1 MQRIIQ
7 RHRGPREAGVSLLEV
22 LMAISLLGISF
33 ATIFSGLSAALRT
46 TDRLDAFRSGQRFC
60 RKKAQRALLGPLLRR
75 PGQVRS
81 GISPSG
87 IGWQAR
93 TELVDE
99 RPLSGSQK
107 PAQLV
112 RITLEVSWR
121 TRSGRQSLSLETL
134 KLCIPEL
141 ATQPV
146 RAGFRSQES
155 GVRSQTTHP
164 GERAGVGMRSG

>member
-7 RHRGPREAGVSLLEV
+7 RHRGPREAGISLLEV

-46 TDRLDAFRSGQRFC
+46 TDRLDRFDRANDFAA
-60 RKKAQRALLGPLLRR
+60 RKLSELILDPSLAAD
-75 PGQVRS
+75 QVRS
-81 GISPSG
+81 GVSPSG

-93 TELVDE
+93 TQLVNT
-99 RPLSGSQK
+99 RPLSDPKK

-112 RITLEVSWR
+112 RILLEVSWR

-134 KLCIPEL
+134 KLCIPE
-141 ATQPV
+141 PPP
-146 RAGFRSQES
+146 S
-155 GVRSQTTHP
+155 G
-164 GERAGVGMRSG
+164 

>member
-7 RHRGPREAGVSLLEV
+7 RYLRRGEAGVSLLEV

-46 TDRLDAFRSGQRFC
+46 TDRLDRFDRANDFAA
-60 RKKAQRALLGPLLRR
+60 RKLSELILDPSLAAD
-75 PGQVRS
+75 QVRS
-81 GISPSG
+81 GVSPSG

-93 TELVDE
+93 TQLVNT
-99 RPLSGSQK
+99 RPLSDPKK

-112 RITLEVSWR
+112 RILLEVSWR

-134 KLCIPEL
+134 KLCIPE
-141 ATQPV
+141 PPP
-146 RAGFRSQES
+146 S
-155 GVRSQTTHP
+155 G
-164 GERAGVGMRSG
+164 

>member
-46 TDRLDAFRSGQRFC
+46 TDRLDRFDRANDFAA
-60 RKKAQRALLGPLLRR
+60 RKLSELILDPSLAAD
-75 PGQVRS
+75 QVRS
-81 GISPSG
+81 GVSPSG

-93 TELVDE
+93 TQLVNT
-99 RPLSGSQK
+99 RPLSDPKK

-112 RITLEVSWR
+112 RILLEVSWR

-134 KLCIPEL
+134 KLCIPE
-141 ATQPV
+141 PPP
-146 RAGFRSQES
+146 S
-155 GVRSQTTHP
+155 G
-164 GERAGVGMRSG
+164 

>member
-46 TDRLDAFRSGQRFC
+46 TDRLDRFDRANDFAA
-60 RKKAQRALLGPLLRR
+60 RKLSELILDPSLAPD
-75 PGQVRS
+75 QVRS
-81 GISPSG
+81 GFSPSG

-93 TELVDE
+93 TELVDT
-99 RPLSGSQK
+99 RPLSDPKK

-121 TRSGRQSLSLETL
+121 TRSGGQSLSLETL
-134 KLCIPEL
+134 KLCIPEP
-141 ATQPV
+141 QP
-146 RAGFRSQES
+146 S
-155 GVRSQTTHP
+155 P
-164 GERAGVGMRSG
+164 